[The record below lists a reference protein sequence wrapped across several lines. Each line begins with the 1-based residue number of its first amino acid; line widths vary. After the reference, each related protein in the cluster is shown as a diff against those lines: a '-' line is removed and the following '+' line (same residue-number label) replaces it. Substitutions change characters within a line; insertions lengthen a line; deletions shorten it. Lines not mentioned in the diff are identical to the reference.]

1 MQNLILRA
9 PEKESA
15 GAAVD
20 HTSNRLISD
29 PANELRFKGPF
40 NDYVTVSLKIENPT
54 DKKIAF
60 KLKTTAQRRYTVK
73 PNRGVLD
80 PKQSISV
87 NGKFII
93 TYLFKIRGF
102 INLK

>member
-1 MQNLILRA
+1 MH
-9 PEKESA
+9 EKDST
-15 GAAVD
+15 GAAVN

-29 PANELRFKGPF
+29 PAYELRFKGPF
-40 NDYVTVSLKIENPT
+40 DDYVSVSLKIENPT

-60 KLKTTAQRRYTVK
+60 KIKTTAQRRYTVK

-87 NGKFII
+87 NGILLLKFII
-93 TYLFKIRGF
+93 TY
-102 INLK
+102 